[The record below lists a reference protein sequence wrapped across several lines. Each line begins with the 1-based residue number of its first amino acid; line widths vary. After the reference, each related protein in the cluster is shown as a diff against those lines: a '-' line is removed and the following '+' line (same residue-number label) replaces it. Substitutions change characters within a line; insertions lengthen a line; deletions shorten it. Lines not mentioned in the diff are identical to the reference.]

1 MWAAAPVAQTSKAL
15 RVMSSQRNAHDP
27 ALLCVYRGL
36 QAPPKVL
43 IPDEAASADPD
54 NVPPRS
60 RLFLVVPKTA
70 EARLV
75 HVSIQL
81 HLAAAATPA
90 APLSSCQLRE
100 HDICL

>member
-1 MWAAAPVAQTSKAL
+1 MWAAARVIQTSKAL
-15 RVMSSQRNAHDP
+15 QIISLQRNAHDP
-27 ALLCVYRGL
+27 ALLCAYRGV

-75 HVSIQL
+75 HVSIPV
-81 HLAAAATPA
+81 HLQPAAAPA
-90 APLSSCQLRE
+90 APF
-100 HDICL
+100 